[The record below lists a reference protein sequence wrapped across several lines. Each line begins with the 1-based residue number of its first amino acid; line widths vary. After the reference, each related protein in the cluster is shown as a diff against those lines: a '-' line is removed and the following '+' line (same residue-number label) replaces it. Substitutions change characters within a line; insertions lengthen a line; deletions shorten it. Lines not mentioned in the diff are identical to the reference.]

1 MTRLAKVGLPFVTI
15 GSTAEPHGMSWID
28 IDYAGLTAR
37 SVHHLADLGH
47 RHVVLVN
54 RSAEVVA
61 AGHGPSH
68 RALAGFREA
77 VAERGLTGVEVCSGD
92 DTASGEA
99 CVEQLFAT
107 HPDVTAVPP
116 NEAALPGM

>member
-1 MTRLAKVGLPFVTI
+1 M
-15 GSTAEPHGMSWID
+15 
-28 IDYAGLTAR
+28 
-37 SVHHLADLGH
+37 
-47 RHVVLVN
+47 
-54 RSAEVVA
+54 
-61 AGHGPSH
+61 
-68 RALAGFREA
+68 A

>member
-15 GSTAEPHGMSWID
+15 GSTAEPHRMSWID
-28 IDYAGLTAR
+28 IDYAGLRAR

-61 AGHGPSH
+61 APAIG
-68 RALAGFREA
+68 RWQ
-77 VAERGLTGVEVCSGD
+77 
-92 DTASGEA
+92 ASGWRWRSGA
-99 CVEQLFAT
+99 
-107 HPDVTAVPP
+107 
-116 NEAALPGM
+116 